1 MENTCFLNNIDEVL
15 YPEFQTKNDEL
26 DENKKEEKQQRKA
39 EYIKNH
45 PEYYKSIEQKKDYKK
60 AKAKERNYNRRQNE
74 KQKIYQQV
82 KNMSKEEK
90 EKFYDNYFK
99 EKEMLKEKIKE
110 DLNNAYNSNFI
121 ICFDLNYNS
130 YMDWKEQKSLVS
142 QLSLCYSINKHNKK
156 KINFYFTNMTKDL
169 MDKLN
174 KNGAENWKVHYHDSP
189 FYSIEELIKLNKQFV
204 YLTPDAEE
212 DLEDVTDDKIYII
225 GGIVDRTVIKNLS
238 FNRIS
243 NLKHDNNYNKIN
255 IISRKLPL
263 LKYIKDLKNIV
274 LNINTVVEIL
284 SLYNDMDEDK
294 KDWNTVIETAL
305 PKRKFEKKI

>member
-1 MENTCFLNNIDEVL
+1 MENINYLSEIDVL
-15 YPEFQTKNDEL
+15 FPEDQEKLEELIKLKQFEKNKRKE
-26 DENKKEEKQQRKA
+26 EFIKNQPKKEIIPIENLKKEKKKQKRKKQA
-39 EYIKNH
+39 EKIKIKN
-45 PEYYKSIEQKKDYKK
+45 
-60 AKAKERNYNRRQNE
+60 
-74 KQKIYQQV
+74 YQAV
-82 KNMSKEEK
+82 KNMTKEEK
-90 EKFYDNYFK
+90 EKYYNEYYNQK
-99 EKEMLKEKIKE
+99 ILLKEKQKE
-110 DLNNAYNSNFI
+110 NLLEGYNSNFI

-189 FYSIEELIKLNKQFV
+189 FYSIEELIKLNKEFV

-238 FNRIS
+238 LNRIS

-284 SLYNDMDEDK
+284 SLYYDMDEDK
-294 KDWNTVIETAL
+294 KDWKTVFETAL

>member
-1 MENTCFLNNIDEVL
+1 MENINYLSEIDVL
-15 YPEFQTKNDEL
+15 FPEDQEKLEELIKLKQFEKNKRKE
-26 DENKKEEKQQRKA
+26 EFIKNQPKKEIIPIENLKKEKKKQKRKKQA
-39 EYIKNH
+39 EKIKIKN
-45 PEYYKSIEQKKDYKK
+45 
-60 AKAKERNYNRRQNE
+60 
-74 KQKIYQQV
+74 YQAV
-82 KNMSKEEK
+82 KNMTKEEK
-90 EKFYDNYFK
+90 EKYYNEYYNQKILLKQKQK
-99 EKEMLKEKIKE
+99 ENLLEG
-110 DLNNAYNSNFI
+110 YNSNFI

-130 YMDWKEQKSLVS
+130 YMDWKGQKSLVS

-156 KINFYFTNMTKDL
+156 KINFYFTNMTKEL

-174 KNGAENWKVHYHDSP
+174 KNGAEKWKVHYHDSP
-189 FYSIEELIKLNKQFV
+189 FYSIEELIKLNKEFV

-212 DLEDVTDDKIYII
+212 DLENVTDDKIYII

-238 FNRIS
+238 LNRIS

-294 KDWNTVIETAL
+294 KDWKTVLETAL